1 MTVSRPF
8 VSLSVQ
14 SQVEM
19 WLLFQMESSF
29 PTAIFRKC
37 CLRAESLPWS
47 NAFIWKYNSNCQFC
61 FLLFYFHHL
70 CVIISGR
77 KCWTVCEQPVPDVW
91 TFTCHLRCWQHHSPT
106 SATTSSRKLALLTN
120 CNKSIKQRGKG
131 ILWHFAGDSGM
142 ESLVPCPKKGSGIC
156 WRPLC
161 SSGSVCLHTVIKVTR
176 QGLVQLGL
184 EAWAQWTGLKPLNLW
199 YPIFGSAEVDSICH

>member
-19 WLLFQMESSF
+19 WLLFQMKSSF
-29 PTAIFRKC
+29 PTAIFENC

-77 KCWTVCEQPVPDVW
+77 KCVCEQPDVW

-106 SATTSSRKLALLTN
+106 PVTTSCRKLTLLTN
-120 CNKSIKQRGKG
+120 CSKFIKQKGKG
-131 ILWHFAGDSGM
+131 ILWHFAGDWGL
-142 ESLVPCPKKGSGIC
+142 ERFGPLPTEVSGIC

-161 SSGSVCLHTVIKVTR
+161 KKYLSAHCDWSHSARAGAAGTGGLSSMDWPETPEFVISHPW
-176 QGLVQLGL
+176 QHWGWL
-184 EAWAQWTGLKPLNLW
+184 
-199 YPIFGSAEVDSICH
+199 

>member
-1 MTVSRPF
+1 MMHNSVLQGQCRKTVSSPDKLICLRFMTVSRPF

-77 KCWTVCEQPVPDVW
+77 KCVCEQPMPDVW
-91 TFTCHLRCWQHHSPT
+91 TFTCHLRGWQHHSPT
-106 SATTSSRKLALLTN
+106 PATTSCRKLALLTN

-131 ILWHFAGDSGM
+131 ILWHFAGDWEEVWS
-142 ESLVPCPKKGSGIC
+142 PDHKGV
-156 WRPLC
+156 RDLLETP
-161 SSGSVCLHTVIKVTR
+161 
-176 QGLVQLGL
+176 VQLWKYL
-184 EAWAQWTGLKPLNLW
+184 
-199 YPIFGSAEVDSICH
+199 SAHCD